1 MSGLISKFA
10 AFFLVLIIYLHI
22 TLCSF
27 FEMGSLVGFVIL
39 ELPQYFL
46 QRARKLAQDPHTP
59 TLTS

>member
-10 AFFLVLIIYLHI
+10 AFFLALIIYLHI

-27 FEMGSLVGFVIL
+27 FFEMGSLVGFEIL
-39 ELPQYFL
+39 ELPRYFL
-46 QRARKLAQDPHTP
+46 QRARKLAQDP